1 MTQPAR
7 PFALIVNPQAGG
19 GRAAEALPA
28 VEATLTRL
36 GVAFHTERTDS
47 IEHGV
52 ELARAAAGDGEAV
65 AVLSGDGLIG
75 KIAGVLAGSE
85 SPLAV
90 LPGGRGHDLAR
101 ALGISH
107 DAEAAAELTASGRI
121 RELDLGEVD

>member
-7 PFALIVNPQAGG
+7 PLALIVNPQAGG

-90 LPGGRGHDLAR
+90 LP
-101 ALGISH
+101 
-107 DAEAAAELTASGRI
+107 AS
-121 RELDLGEVD
+121 